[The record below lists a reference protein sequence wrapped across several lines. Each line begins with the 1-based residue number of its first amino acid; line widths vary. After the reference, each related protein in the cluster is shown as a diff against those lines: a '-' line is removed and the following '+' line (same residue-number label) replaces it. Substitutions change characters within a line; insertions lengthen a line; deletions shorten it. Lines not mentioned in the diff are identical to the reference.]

1 MFECYQY
8 FDIGYFG
15 KVPGLYIRQ
24 KIYSFWGE
32 THSLSYNSSMD
43 LLGAQLYLLYPCLL
57 FQLAGLGILS
67 IGVWAWSEKDTFNNL
82 SRLANI
88 ALDPAFVLIIT
99 GNEPYFITYHKVEL
113 NMISCRNPS

>member
-1 MFECYQY
+1 M
-8 FDIGYFG
+8 
-15 KVPGLYIRQ
+15 PNP
-24 KIYSFWGE
+24 IY
-32 THSLSYNSSMD
+32 
-43 LLGAQLYLLYPCLL
+43 YPCVL

-99 GNEPYFITYHKVEL
+99 GTEPYFITYHKVGII
-113 NMISCRNPS
+113 MI